1 MQIYCKTM
9 KALKIHKVMIILTT
23 AMSLLCACNDS
34 RVADISDGLHKA
46 EAMISSDEKDNAL
59 GLLLEIENN
68 LDETIPDSLRYK
80 VISRIGSIYYADFK
94 KEKADE
100 YFNRALAIARKC
112 DDEYLSG
119 ALWNRC
125 LSISD
130 NDSILILLKECR
142 EVSHKCGMRYSEA
155 MSGINLA
162 NAYAQLGDPD
172 QAWVILEDMEEVV
185 GDNDVLRY
193 ELLNARVSYL
203 MGIKQFDRAKKILD
217 SQKEQRLN
225 LQGRLFRYQN
235 LYTIEVEDGN
245 YARAL
250 EYRDSIDG
258 INEKIDSISYDE
270 KLSKIESDFSSRLD
284 KEREHR
290 NLALIIGL
298 CIIILLCVLLAGG
311 IKRRR
316 LMRKQLELNRQIA
329 KLNLRISQLTEMHDD
344 ETVLAEEVKGDVQT
358 EVIEKLRLN
367 RELFITLPIYD
378 RLKQL
383 NLKRATESLD
393 RTSAK
398 EVLEGVIGQFA
409 DVCSTLRQLYAGM
422 TYDDALYCS
431 AIYVGFSKEVA
442 SAAFGASE
450 DALRRRKSRIKQK
463 LPPAVF
469 EAIFATKV

>member
-1 MQIYCKTM
+1 M
-9 KALKIHKVMIILTT
+9 KASKIHKVMIILTA
-23 AMSLLCACNDS
+23 AMSLLCACNGD
-34 RVADISDGLHKA
+34 RIADISDGLYKA
-46 EAMISSDEKDNAL
+46 EAMISSDENDNAL
-59 GLLLEIENN
+59 GLLLGIESN

-80 VISRIGSIYYADFK
+80 VVSRIGSIYYADFK

-100 YFNRALAIARKC
+100 YFNQALAIARKC

-130 NDSILILLKECR
+130 NDSILIFLKECR

-162 NAYAQLGDPD
+162 NAYAQSGDPA
-172 QAWVILEDMEEVV
+172 QAWTILEDMEDVV
-185 GDNDVLRY
+185 GDNDVLKY
-193 ELLNARVSYL
+193 ELLNARVNYL

-217 SQKEQRLN
+217 SQNEQRLN
-225 LQGRLFRYQN
+225 LQGNLFRYQN
-235 LYTIEVEDGN
+235 LYTIEVEAGN
-245 YARAL
+245 YVRAL

-258 INEKIDSISYDE
+258 INEKIDSITYDE

-284 KEREHR
+284 KERELR
-290 NLALIIGL
+290 NLALIIGV
-298 CIIILLCVLLAGG
+298 CIIILLSVVLVGG

-316 LMRKQLELNRQIA
+316 LMRKQLGLNRQIA

-344 ETVLAEEVKGDVQT
+344 ETVLADDVKRDVHA

-463 LPPAVF
+463 LPPTVF